1 MTKNVGIEN
10 QGQIVAK
17 RVRSCRER
25 LNMTQSDLARA
36 AEVGQPNISRLET
49 GRVETLRAKDLS
61 RIALAL
67 NTSTDYLLGVVD
79 QLRPEELIIRDPLA
93 KEFLKA
99 YQQMS
104 ADEREELWKLLPY
117 IRDHRSPQRRR
128 RERPLERPAA

>member
-1 MTKNVGIEN
+1 M
-10 QGQIVAK
+10 
-17 RVRSCRER
+17 
-25 LNMTQSDLARA
+25 
-36 AEVGQPNISRLET
+36 
-49 GRVETLRAKDLS
+49 ETLRAKDLS